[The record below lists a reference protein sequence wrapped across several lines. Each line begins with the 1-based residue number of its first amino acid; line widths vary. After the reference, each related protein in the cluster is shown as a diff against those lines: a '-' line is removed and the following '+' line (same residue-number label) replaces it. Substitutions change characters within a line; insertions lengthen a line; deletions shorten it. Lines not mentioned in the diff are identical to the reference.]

1 MRKIIRIFTL
11 FSGYES
17 QLMALMLL
25 SMKHPKYKFEL
36 VGWCEIDDAAIR
48 SHNSVFPEY
57 AHVHYKDVTKIDW
70 SKVPEFDLVFY
81 SSCCQSLS
89 LTGAMEGMEKGSGT
103 QSSLIW
109 YVLDAIKAK
118 KPKYCILENVKNI
131 VSKTFLPSFID
142 WMRAVDA
149 EGYHSAAKILNSSDF
164 GIPQNRERLFMVSI
178 RDDIKQVF
186 RFPKS
191 VNMAKS
197 IEDFL
202 EYSVEKKYYQTHQ
215 ETMKYILALS
225 EKRVDGTSIT
235 CEEPTGGVKIQQMAS
250 QTCKS
255 SNGTAVIPTL
265 KATGYGYGTYKNFHT
280 TGHYPQVAV
289 LEVWQRESPIDF
301 RYQDII
307 DRAEKVDEKVTNASR
322 SAILGMVKNLQP
334 TQYLRLRMMTPREQF
349 RFMGV
354 PEKYIDRLIKSGNT
368 DKELY
373 KQAGNS
379 IVISVLYHLFSSLF
393 NIK

>member
-1 MRKIIRIFTL
+1 MIKTIRVFTL

-25 SMKHPKYKFEL
+25 SMKHPKYKFDL
-36 VGWCEIDDAAIR
+36 VGWCEINDAAIR
-48 SHNSVFPEY
+48 SHNSVFPKY

-70 SKVPEFDLVFY
+70 SKVPEFDLLFY

-109 YVLDAIKAK
+109 YVLDAVKVK

-149 EGYHSAAKILNSSDF
+149 EGYHSAAKTLNSSDF
-164 GIPQNRERLFMVSI
+164 DIPQNRERLFMVSI
-178 RDDIKQVF
+178 RDDVKQVF
-186 RFPKS
+186 RFPKP
-191 VNMAKS
+191 VKMTKN
-197 IEDFL
+197 IRDFL
-202 EYSVEKKYYQTHQ
+202 EDSVDEKYYQTHQ
-215 ETMKYILALS
+215 ETMKYLLALS

-235 CEEPTGGVKIQQMAS
+235 SEEPTGGVKIQQMAS

-289 LEVWQRESPIDF
+289 LEVWQRESPVDF

-307 DRAEKVDEKVTNASR
+307 DNAENVDEKVTNASR

-349 RFMGV
+349 RFMGI
-354 PEKYIDRLIKSGNT
+354 PEEYIYKLLKSGNT

-379 IVISVLYHLFSSLF
+379 IVVSVLYQIFTSLF
-393 NIK
+393 NIN

>member
-1 MRKIIRIFTL
+1 MKKIIRVFTL

-25 SMKHPKYKFEL
+25 TMKHPKYKFVL

-57 AHVHYKDVTKIDW
+57 AHVHYKDVTKIEW
-70 SKVPEFDLVFY
+70 STVPDFDLLFY

-131 VSKTFLPSFID
+131 ISKTFMPSFID

-149 EGYHSAAKILNSSDF
+149 EGYHSVAKVLNSSNF

-186 RFPKS
+186 HFPKS
-191 VNMAKS
+191 VKMTKR
-197 IEDFL
+197 IEDLF
-202 EYSVEKKYYQTHQ
+202 EESVDEKYYHSHQ
-215 ETMKYILALS
+215 EVVKYLLALS
-225 EKRVDGTSIT
+225 EKQVDETLVAIG
-235 CEEPTGGVKIQQMAS
+235 EPTGGVMVLQMVS
-250 QTCKS
+250 LTCK
-255 SNGTAVIPTL
+255 NNCGVAVIPTL
-265 KATGYGYGTYKNFHT
+265 KASGYEFGTYKNFCS
-280 TGHYPQVAV
+280 TGYYPQVAV
-289 LEVWQRESPIDF
+289 LEVWQKDASTGID
-301 RYQDII
+301 YNSII
-307 DRAEKVDEKVTNASR
+307 DSSVCVEEKITNYSR
-322 SAILGMVKNLQP
+322 TSILDVVNNLKP
-334 TQYLRLRMMTPREQF
+334 TQYLRLRNMTPREQF

-354 PEKYIDRLIKSGNT
+354 REEYIDKLLKSGND

-379 IVISVLYHLFSSLF
+379 IVVDVLCHLFASLF
-393 NIK
+393 NV